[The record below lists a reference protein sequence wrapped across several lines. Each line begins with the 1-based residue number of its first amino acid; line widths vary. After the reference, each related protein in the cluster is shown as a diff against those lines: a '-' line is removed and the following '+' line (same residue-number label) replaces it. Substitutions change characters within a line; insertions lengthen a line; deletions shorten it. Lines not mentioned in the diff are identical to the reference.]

1 MDQVGRRLGLF
12 VLLAA
17 LVWVSGCGES
27 GVAPTVKA
35 TGIVTY
41 KGQGLSGVN
50 VTFTPDKG
58 RSATGTTDPAGKFT
72 LSTFKP
78 GDGAVEGLHKVTITP
93 TAGSEPM
100 PGTPEAAKAE
110 VAKPEFTPKYRDPS
124 QSGLTATVKKG
135 AENHFKFELT
145 D

>member
-1 MDQVGRRLGLF
+1 MDRAGRRLGIVILA
-12 VLLAA
+12 AA
-17 LVWVSGCGES
+17 LVWATGCGES
-27 GVAPTVKA
+27 GTAPTVKV
-35 TGIVTY
+35 TGTVMY
-41 KGQGLSGVN
+41 KSRPLVGVN

-58 RSATGTTDPAGKFT
+58 RPATGTTDPAGKFT
-72 LSTFKP
+72 LSTFKS
-78 GDGAVEGLHKVTITP
+78 GDGAVEGTHKVTITP

-100 PGTPEAAKAE
+100 PGTPEAAKAGA
-110 VAKPEFTPKYRDPS
+110 AKPEFPPKYRDPS

>member
-1 MDQVGRRLGLF
+1 MDQVGRKLGLF

-72 LSTFKP
+72 LSTFKT
-78 GDGAVEGLHKVTITP
+78 GDGAVEGTHKVAITP
-93 TAGSEPM
+93 SGTEPM
-100 PGTPEAAKAE
+100 PGTPEAAKAGA
-110 VAKPEFTPKYRDPS
+110 AKPEFPTKYRDPS

-135 AENHFKFELT
+135 AENNFKLELT